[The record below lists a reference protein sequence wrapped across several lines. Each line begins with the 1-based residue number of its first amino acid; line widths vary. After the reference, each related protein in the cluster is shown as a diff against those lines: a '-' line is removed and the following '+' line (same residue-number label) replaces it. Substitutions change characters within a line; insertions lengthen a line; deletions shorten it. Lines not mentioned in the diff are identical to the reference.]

1 MQTTSVPPKGLL
13 SEMQPVSIAEE
24 TVKAEP
30 TSPFNCILNKASTCI
45 LDSPTD
51 SEKQE
56 CQEFIARNQ
65 DIYHQVLLTL
75 VVQAKYTIIQ
85 SLCKLAILSITFFF
99 YKSKNLYHFR
109 TPESSLI

>member
-56 CQEFIARNQ
+56 CQEFIARKPRHLLSGST
-65 DIYHQVLLTL
+65 DIGCTGKVHHHTELM
-75 VVQAKYTIIQ
+75 
-85 SLCKLAILSITFFF
+85 
-99 YKSKNLYHFR
+99 
-109 TPESSLI
+109 